1 MMAYRFRSLAS
12 SATPCKRRGRSCSQ
26 GEVFRKR
33 ARASTESH
41 AAIPPVPV
49 ARRSTQGCFQ
59 GEGLPERRGKAHSP
73 PRKPSP
79 SPCGAFPGAPG
90 ACSGYARRRPLGRSR
105 PRRTKTRKGSQGK
118 PRCNPSNAP
127 HETAKEGQSPSK
139 RKRARKEIPLAG
151 LHGACGARGRGIPQT
166 QTGPQGDDPPAGLIS
181 AKRKAPSASATPC
194 PPAAWRC
201 STLGEGGLNCRVR
214 DGTG

>member
-1 MMAYRFRSLAS
+1 MAYRFHSLAS
-12 SATPCKRRGRSCSQ
+12 SATPCKRRGSSCSQ

-59 GEGLPERRGKAHSP
+59 GEGLPEDAEGSAGPRTRALALALRRV
-73 PRKPSP
+73 PRRAGRVQRIRPAQAARPKP
-79 SPCGAFPGAPG
+79 APEQD
-90 ACSGYARRRPLGRSR
+90 
-105 PRRTKTRKGSQGK
+105 RRTKTRKGSQGK

-139 RKRARKEIPLAG
+139 RKQARKGYSP
-151 LHGACGARGRGIPQT
+151 CG
-166 QTGPQGDDPPAGLIS
+166 
-181 AKRKAPSASATPC
+181 PS
-194 PPAAWRC
+194 R
-201 STLGEGGLNCRVR
+201 RVR
-214 DGTG
+214 RIPRLSSRAGPRAKTI